1 MRSST
6 NFMHCN
12 AKRVFFA
19 AYHCM
24 FISSTWEPVRFNHKS
39 WTCPKRRLGQLHSR
53 YHQKPL
59 TKTLPH
65 CTRSHFPRAYES
77 VSSWPFRSFP
87 GTSLC
92 LEDPTSS
99 SFFPLPHWQVPTPA
113 KATLMGQVSFWVG
126 SGVPGRC
133 ADGRELFVMRHA
145 VRAIRHSSYM

>member
-1 MRSST
+1 
-6 NFMHCN
+6 MHCN
-12 AKRVFFA
+12 ATRVFFA

-39 WTCPKRRLGQLHSR
+39 WTCPKRRLGQLPSR

-65 CTRSHFPRAYES
+65 CTGSHFPRAYES
-77 VSSWPFRSFP
+77 VSSWPSSFP

-99 SFFPLPHWQVPTPA
+99 SFFPLPDKFPHQPRQHWWD
-113 KATLMGQVSFWVG
+113 KSLFGWG